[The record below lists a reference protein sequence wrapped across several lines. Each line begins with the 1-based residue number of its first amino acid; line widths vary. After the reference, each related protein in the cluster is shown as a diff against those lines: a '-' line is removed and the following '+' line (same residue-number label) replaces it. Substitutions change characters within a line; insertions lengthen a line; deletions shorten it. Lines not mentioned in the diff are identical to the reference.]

1 MGGEFGPAAIVRT
14 AVEEALSEGK
24 DEGKYISPSSL
35 ARGCML
41 YVAREILGF
50 PKPPLEPRIRRM
62 FEVGIEGHR
71 RIERY
76 LRRISL
82 AQEVFFQ
89 DDRYRIKGYCD
100 ALVFIPPSLSEEH
113 SGLYA
118 VEIKTTGSWEFGR
131 IEDEGPREDH
141 RRQLMIYIWGL
152 ERYYGLPI
160 RGGIIF
166 YEDRDSLEHRLFDVA
181 YDELLM
187 EELLRKVERMWEAL
201 REGHLPDDHPPLDHW
216 VHRYCPYLDICEVG
230 KEALEYQREHRKE
243 LPEEVLARIIGER
256 IVRKRRREG
265 ERRKKKRER
274 SLEELAAELGWE

>member
-1 MGGEFGPAAIVRT
+1 MGAELGPAAIVRA

-187 EELLRKVERMWEAL
+187 EELLGRVERMWEAL

-230 KEALEYQREHRKE
+230 REAMEYQRKHRKQ

-265 ERRKKKRER
+265 EKRKKKRER

>member
-1 MGGEFGPAAIVRT
+1 
-14 AVEEALSEGK
+14 
-24 DEGKYISPSSL
+24 
-35 ARGCML
+35 
-41 YVAREILGF
+41 
-50 PKPPLEPRIRRM
+50 
-62 FEVGIEGHR
+62 
-71 RIERY
+71 
-76 LRRISL
+76 
-82 AQEVFFQ
+82 
-89 DDRYRIKGYCD
+89 
-100 ALVFIPPSLSEEH
+100 
-113 SGLYA
+113 
-118 VEIKTTGSWEFGR
+118 
-131 IEDEGPREDH
+131 
-141 RRQLMIYIWGL
+141 MIYIWGL
-152 ERYYGLPI
+152 QRYYGLPIERRSRGAEVQGSKGDFSSAPLPPCSPARI

-230 KEALEYQREHRKE
+230 REALEYQRKHRKE

-274 SLEELAAELGWE
+274 SLEELAADLGWE